1 MKKKLSTFFFFFF
14 STTNK
19 QLQKKNMKK
28 SNYSSHF
35 DDDNSN
41 IARKEDD
48 EQQSNK
54 KQKTENDDNSLS
66 ESVIVEQKDDDDKS
80 DTKMS
85 LSKLYELARNEKQ
98 MEDYLRREFEEIEK
112 KTDVINENANY
123 YSAKLYENSHRNR
136 YEDISPPENTRVLLE
151 RIGTISGDYIN
162 ANFIDG
168 AIKKSKQRFIATQ
181 GPLHHTIDDFWNM
194 VWDRNVP
201 VIVML
206 TKLKDSN
213 GSEKCVR
220 YWSSVVGNSIYTD
233 DDRLKI
239 TLDLE
244 EQLHNGNMVKREFT
258 IKNQHLTMTRKVTQ
272 IHFMSWPDQ
281 GVLDSCDMFIE
292 LSKAVDLTD
301 FTKNLEVVDDVKH
314 HPIVVHCSAGVGRT
328 WVYIVIQNVLQ
339 KLIADVKKSST
350 PKETEIAIDV
360 PSILLRLRE
369 QRSHCVQTL
378 EQYIFCYKT
387 IHQASKMILQLKET
401 NK

>member
-1 MKKKLSTFFFFFF
+1 MKKKNSRLFFSFFF
-14 STTNK
+14 STTNT
-19 QLQKKNMKK
+19 QPQKKNMKK

-35 DDDNSN
+35 DEKSDIVS
-41 IARKEDD
+41 KEDD
-48 EQQSNK
+48 EQSNK
-54 KQKTENDDNSLS
+54 KQKTEN
-66 ESVIVEQKDDDDKS
+66 

-85 LSKLYELARNEKQ
+85 LSKLYELAQNEKQ

-112 KTDVINENANY
+112 QTDIINENANY

-136 YEDISPPENTRVLLE
+136 YDDISPPENTRVLLE

-168 AIKKSKQRFIATQ
+168 AIKKSNKRFIATQ
-181 GPLHHTIDDFWNM
+181 GPLKNTIDDFWNM
-194 VWDRNVP
+194 IFDNNVP
-201 VIVML
+201 MIVML

-213 GSEKCVR
+213 GSEKCAK
-220 YWSSVVGNSIYTD
+220 YWPNVVGNKIYTE
-233 DDRLKI
+233 DDRLVI

-244 EQLHNGNMVKREFT
+244 EQIHNGNMVKREFT
-258 IKNQHLTMTRKVTQ
+258 IKNQKSTIIKTVTQ
-272 IHFMSWPDQ
+272 IHLVSWPDQ

-292 LSKAVDLTD
+292 LTKSTDLTD
-301 FTKNLEVVDDVKH
+301 FTKNLDVVDNVKH

-328 WVYIVIQNVLQ
+328 GVYIVIQNVLQ

-387 IHQASKMILQLKET
+387 IHQASKIILQLKE
-401 NK
+401 KESLHKI